1 MARGMTYGSQWDI
14 VKKEMENRVYL
25 MLRKSANECW
35 EINSFKTM
43 GAFTS
48 LKSLVVPSLPQGHSF
63 FRLKIA
69 NFAFLSHTIA
79 GF

>member
-1 MARGMTYGSQWDI
+1 MAKGVTYGSRWDI
-14 VKKEMENRVYL
+14 VKREMENRIYL
-25 MLRKSANECW
+25 MLRKSANECG

-43 GAFTS
+43 GGFTS
-48 LKSLVVPSLPQGHSF
+48 LKSLPVPSLPQGHSL

-69 NFAFLSHTIA
+69 NFAFLFHTIA